1 MKTLLEIFENE
12 LDNIPNIL
20 NETQKTMR
28 ATAANT
34 EKITITA
41 VNKKHQKQVNKAV
54 KALINYNNLNDLRNL
69 AYDECDDKLTE
80 RFDRKCELAWDK
92 YYDAIYDLPKR
103 ELDKIEKSILY

>member
-1 MKTLLEIFENE
+1 
-12 LDNIPNIL
+12 
-20 NETQKTMR
+20 MR
-28 ATAANT
+28 ATAVST

-54 KALINYNNLNDLRNL
+54 KCLLAYNALNDLRNL

-80 RFDRKCELAWDK
+80 RFDRKCEAAWDK

>member
-1 MKTLLEIFENE
+1 
-12 LDNIPNIL
+12 
-20 NETQKTMR
+20 MR
-28 ATAANT
+28 ATAVST

-54 KALINYNNLNDLRNL
+54 KCLIAYNALNDLRNL
-69 AYDECDDKLTE
+69 AYDQCDDKLTE
-80 RFDRKCELAWDK
+80 RFDRKCEAAWDK

>member
-1 MKTLLEIFENE
+1 
-12 LDNIPNIL
+12 
-20 NETQKTMR
+20 MR
-28 ATAANT
+28 TTAVNT

-54 KALINYNNLNDLRNL
+54 KCLLAYNNLNDLRNL

-92 YYDAIYDLPKR
+92 YYDARFDLPKR
-103 ELDKIEKSILY
+103 EVDQIEKSILY

>member
-1 MKTLLEIFENE
+1 
-12 LDNIPNIL
+12 
-20 NETQKTMR
+20 MR
-28 ATAANT
+28 ATAVST

-54 KALINYNNLNDLRNL
+54 KCLIAYNALNDLRNL
-69 AYDECDDKLTE
+69 AYDKCDDKLTE

-92 YYDAIYDLPKR
+92 YYDAIYELPKR